1 MRRSVIAE
9 KHVDINVSIGIS
21 YIIELNA
28 LKMAHINC
36 WNQHLKYPAL
46 PKAIYEKLQNKER
59 TKMQYIQIFYWILL
73 VSDKKIT
80 DQEKTNYPD

>member
-36 WNQHLKYPAL
+36 
-46 PKAIYEKLQNKER
+46 
-59 TKMQYIQIFYWILL
+59 
-73 VSDKKIT
+73 
-80 DQEKTNYPD
+80 